1 MSDNKKSCCE
11 NSGINCCESECASS
25 TKNSSRMN
33 DIKNVS
39 NVEIITDYYD
49 NHDHA
54 HGHTHSIH
62 SSVTMALKS
71 PSSCCDSGGECCEK
85 EDDLITTNIIHNDK
99 SCCGEDHGHSS
110 HDHGSSFSHDHQS
123 EEPCCGDEHCRSSSS
138 SASYNHNHEHSTH
151 QHTTHDHDHK
161 HSSSASERSLSVTAI
176 TIDVSSDMVHLLDK
190 KCNSCDPSS
199 VVPHAIQVTRFRI
212 ANLCCGSEERLI
224 LSTLQGLH
232 GVEKVDVNV
241 VGRYAVVKHCPVEC
255 CAPASKIA
263 EKLNEHRLGASVNEA
278 FGEERTDDDDG
289 VSYLEIIHAVVV
301 FALFIVGVIVQ
312 QVSVDGAY
320 SSMIVFLIST
330 AFGLLPVIKAA
341 YISLT
346 RFTLDIHV
354 LMIVATVG
362 AIADQEYLDA
372 SLLMSLFVMAE
383 LTEDF
388 VMVRVSRAVRLNTGS
403 MPKRAVLSNGK
414 STLLEDVQVGDILAV
429 RAGEMILA
437 DGVVLKGESVIDES
451 ALTGEAKPLP
461 KKKGD
466 KVSSGT
472 IVQNGYLEV
481 SVEARPSDSTMNKLR
496 DAVLDVQA
504 DKGEYGRMVDRISV
518 YWTPGILFSALCLA
532 VIGGGV
538 TSQWNEYAMKA
549 LVLLVLACPCAL
561 VVAAPIPSVCS
572 IAAAARKNV
581 LVRGS
586 SVIEKAGLVT
596 IVALDKT
603 GTVVIVIVIVIV
615 TTTLYELVHV
625 YII

>member
-1 MSDNKKSCCE
+1 M
-11 NSGINCCESECASS
+11 
-25 TKNSSRMN
+25 
-33 DIKNVS
+33 
-39 NVEIITDYYD
+39 
-49 NHDHA
+49 
-54 HGHTHSIH
+54 
-62 SSVTMALKS
+62 
-71 PSSCCDSGGECCEK
+71 
-85 EDDLITTNIIHNDK
+85 
-99 SCCGEDHGHSS
+99 
-110 HDHGSSFSHDHQS
+110 
-123 EEPCCGDEHCRSSSS
+123 
-138 SASYNHNHEHSTH
+138 
-151 QHTTHDHDHK
+151 
-161 HSSSASERSLSVTAI
+161 
-176 TIDVSSDMVHLLDK
+176 
-190 KCNSCDPSS
+190 
-199 VVPHAIQVTRFRI
+199 
-212 ANLCCGSEERLI
+212 
-224 LSTLQGLH
+224 
-232 GVEKVDVNV
+232 NV

-263 EKLNEHRLGASVNEA
+263 DKLNEHRLGASVNEA
-278 FGEERTDDDDG
+278 FGEERSDDDDG
-289 VSYLEIIHAVVV
+289 VSYLEITHAFVV

-312 QVSVDGAY
+312 EVAVDGAY
-320 SSMIVFLIST
+320 ASMIIFLIST
-330 AFGLLPVIKAA
+330 ALGLLPEINAA

-362 AIADQEYLDA
+362 AIADREYLDS
-372 SLLMSLFVMAE
+372 SLLMSLFVVAE
-383 LTEDF
+383 LIEDF
-388 VMVRVSRAVRLNTGS
+388 VMVRVGRAVRLNTGS
-403 MPKRAVLSNGK
+403 MPKRAVLSSGK
-414 STLLEDVQVGDILAV
+414 SIPLEEVQVGDILAV

-437 DGVVLKGESVIDES
+437 DGSVLKGESVVDES

-481 SVEARPSDSTMNKLR
+481 TVEAKPSDSTMNKLR

-538 TSQWNEYAMKA
+538 TSQWNDYAMKA

-596 IVALDKT
+596 TVALDKT
-603 GTVVIVIVIVIV
+603 GTLTKGFFKVTNKLILPICSDEGYDPVELAAAVEERSAHPLASAIVAECCGCVGEMA
-615 TTTLYELVHV
+615 ELKLSLPKVSKVKVLDGAGLEGWVEQGTSSSDWRHVAIGNERLLKSGGGKAMVDSAMLSEIKDFEAKFRNSSIV
-625 YII
+625 YICVDDQLSAILALSGIDPSSISL